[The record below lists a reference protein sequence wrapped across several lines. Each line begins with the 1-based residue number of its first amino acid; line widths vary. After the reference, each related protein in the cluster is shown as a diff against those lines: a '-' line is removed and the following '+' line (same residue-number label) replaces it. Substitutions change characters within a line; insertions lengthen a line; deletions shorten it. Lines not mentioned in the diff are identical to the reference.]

1 MTPEQLFA
9 DNPICRLL
17 GIRYPICQAGM
28 YQVAYGRLAAAVS
41 NAGGL
46 GCIGSAY
53 MDPARLREE
62 IRIAKNETDKPF
74 GVDILFAQVEKA
86 KQFEKGQVAGSSA
99 TVENYERE
107 VRGHIDVTF
116 QEKVAVIVA
125 GLGDPGAIVPQAHA
139 DGSKVMALV
148 GTARQAQAV
157 ERSGV
162 DIVIASGHDGGG
174 HVSRV
179 GTMPLVPRVADSV
192 KIPVLAAGG
201 IADGRGLVAALALG
215 AHGVWMGTR
224 FIATTEAR
232 GHDNYKRRITEIDE
246 DGTIVTR
253 AHSGKANRM
262 IRNGFTRAWEGRDGE
277 IQPYPLQLRAVGE
290 PASYRGRIEG
300 DVEMGVLA
308 CGQSAGLIERVEA
321 AGDVVRTIAAHA
333 AAVLALLPRG

>member
-1 MTPEQLFA
+1 MTPDQLFA

-53 MDPARLREE
+53 MDPAQLREE

-74 GVDILFAQVEKA
+74 GVDILFAQVESA
-86 KQFEKGQVAGSSA
+86 KQVAGGSA
-99 TVENYERE
+99 TVESYERE
-107 VRGHIDVTF
+107 VRAHIDVTF
-116 QEKVAVIVA
+116 EAKVAVIVA
-125 GLGDPGAIVPQAHA
+125 GLGNPGAIVAQAHA
-139 DGSKVMALV
+139 DGTKVMALV

-157 ERSGV
+157 ERAGV

-179 GTMPLVPRVADSV
+179 GTIALVPRVVDSV

-201 IADGRGLVAALALG
+201 LADGRGLVAALALG

-224 FIATTEAR
+224 FIATREAH
-232 GHDNYKRRITEIDE
+232 GHDNYKNKIAAIDE
-246 DGTIVTR
+246 EGTVVTR
-253 AHSGKANRM
+253 AVSGKPNRQ
-262 IRNGFTRAWEGRDGE
+262 IRNAFTREWESRQAE
-277 IQPYPLQLRAVGE
+277 IQPFPVQYERVGKPAAIRARE
-290 PASYRGRIEG
+290 EG
-300 DVEMGVLA
+300 DVEHGSA
-308 CGQSAGLIERVEA
+308 AAGQSAGLVHDVRSVADVMTSIVEEA
-321 AGDVVRTIAAHA
+321 EAILHRLGSRA
-333 AAVLALLPRG
+333 